1 MRFVIRKKIN
11 IVVFIFML
19 MICYFIQG
27 DTAEAKT
34 KDCIINNG
42 TLVSYCGD
50 SEVYKVPKNVRKISF
65 GAFEKATK
73 LKKVIIGGNVKS
85 ISKGFI
91 RGNKSIKTIVVS
103 KKNKKYSSY
112 KGLLYNKSGKKMLVC
127 PAARKNVIIHDK
139 CVSIDEIAGENVET
153 ITIGKNVKKY
163 TSESEQMIGLTPK
176 LKSIKVKK
184 ENKVFFVQDGV
195 LFMRMYD
202 DSVKLIKYPSAVPTD
217 KYVIPNNVSTVMFYA
232 FAHSSIKNLVISEN
246 VTTMLSPMY
255 NSNIEIITI
264 KGMCASEAE
273 LALPEGAWNPMQ
285 FWRSLSFGGYDEVTT
300 GNLKKYI
307 FENDNAVIPSSET
320 YWIPEHVIIWS
331 RANSTTH
338 RYAVENNLQWCEIR

>member
-27 DTAEAKT
+27 DTAETKT

-50 SEVYKVPKNVRKISF
+50 KEVYKVPKNVRKISF

-176 LKSIKVKK
+176 LKV
-184 ENKVFFVQDGV
+184 
-195 LFMRMYD
+195 
-202 DSVKLIKYPSAVPTD
+202 
-217 KYVIPNNVSTVMFYA
+217 
-232 FAHSSIKNLVISEN
+232 
-246 VTTMLSPMY
+246 
-255 NSNIEIITI
+255 
-264 KGMCASEAE
+264 
-273 LALPEGAWNPMQ
+273 
-285 FWRSLSFGGYDEVTT
+285 
-300 GNLKKYI
+300 
-307 FENDNAVIPSSET
+307 
-320 YWIPEHVIIWS
+320 
-331 RANSTTH
+331 
-338 RYAVENNLQWCEIR
+338 

>member
-1 MRFVIRKKIN
+1 M
-11 IVVFIFML
+11 
-19 MICYFIQG
+19 
-27 DTAEAKT
+27 
-34 KDCIINNG
+34 
-42 TLVSYCGD
+42 
-50 SEVYKVPKNVRKISF
+50 
-65 GAFEKATK
+65 
-73 LKKVIIGGNVKS
+73 IIGGNVKS

-139 CVSIDEIAGENVET
+139 CVSIDDIAGENVET

-232 FAHSSIKNLVISEN
+232 FAHSSIKNLVIS
-246 VTTMLSPMY
+246 V
-255 NSNIEIITI
+255 
-264 KGMCASEAE
+264 K
-273 LALPEGAWNPMQ
+273 NPN
-285 FWRSLSFGGYDEVTT
+285 FAAF
-300 GNLKKYI
+300 
-307 FENDNAVIPSSET
+307 
-320 YWIPEHVIIWS
+320 
-331 RANSTTH
+331 
-338 RYAVENNLQWCEIR
+338 